1 MSLVLESLEMVAD
14 RVGDPVPFVYE
25 RLFARNPDMRDLFV
39 RDTNDLV
46 KGEMLA
52 QVIECLVDFTGDRRY
67 AANMIP
73 SELRNHEN
81 LGVPPAVFAAF
92 FGTVME
98 TFRDLLGADWTP
110 EMDREWRNLLS
121 GLDALIGDLAAA
133 HA

>member
-1 MSLVLESLEMVAD
+1 MNLVLESLEKVAE
-14 RVGDPVPFVYE
+14 RIGDPTPLVYQ
-25 RLFARNPDMRDLFV
+25 RLFARHPEMQVLFV
-39 RDTNDLV
+39 RDSNDLV

-81 LGVPPAVFAAF
+81 LGVPPAVFATF

-98 TFRDLLGADWTP
+98 TFREVLGDEWTP
-110 EMDREWRNLLS
+110 EMDNAWRHLLP
-121 GLDALIGDLAAA
+121 GLDNLIGELAAA

>member
-1 MSLVLESLEMVAD
+1 MNLVMESLEKVAE
-14 RVGDPVPFVYE
+14 RVGDPTPLVYA
-25 RLFARNPDMRDLFV
+25 RLFARNPEMKDLFV
-39 RDTNDLV
+39 RDTNNLV

-81 LGVPPAVFAAF
+81 LGVPPAVFATF

-98 TFRDLLGADWTP
+98 TFREVLGEDWTP
-110 EMDREWRNLLS
+110 EMDQAWRRLLA
-121 GLDALIGDLAAA
+121 GLEDLIGELAAA